1 MAETNAAATAA
12 ATKIQAIARG
22 NRGRKKFKDYVI
34 KMIEEMMAAQDPKH
48 AVAAQPK
55 PPPEKPRSGRVFR
68 LSRISADEDDYVED
82 TDNEMD
88 VDVDEGFTEEEI
100 ITVVIDD
107 DQYTDHT
114 REELVAEFVTYGDL
128 SPPPPPK
135 TGFELYNAQLKAAG
149 YSKPVPTKEQPTTSD
164 VEEPKPI
171 SVPSEKQ
178 PMVSG
183 VEKPKPM
190 SVPSKQQPIVSDV
203 EQPKPKPVPSKQQP
217 IASDVEEKKPK
228 PVPSKQQP
236 KPKPDPSKK
245 QPTTSDVEEPKATA
259 EATKA
264 KGWRGLKKRL
274 SWKKRKVTSESAPAE
289 PTKPISKTPVEM
301 MAYVPAA
308 TPQESI
314 TLNMNTSGHSND
326 SLDSSS
332 HHVRKVAA
340 GWWGTGGKTKSE
352 KPNSIAESAPA
363 EPTKPISKT
372 PVEIM
377 AYVPAAT
384 PQESITLNMNTSG
397 HSNDSLDSS
406 SHHVRKVAT
415 GWWGTG
421 GKTKSEKPNSIAE
434 SAPAVASLQSTTPS
448 SKGAEDTAASVAAAP
463 VAYPK
468 GSLASKGKTAT
479 AASLP
484 SAIPNSETPEKTAE
498 STPAATPQ
506 ESTTDETA
514 ESTLAAKPP
523 TTPISKNPK
532 AVTESPSA
540 RGFWA
545 SKDKSAKTASLPAA
559 IPNLETPE
567 ETAEST
573 TPPTTPSSKKSK
585 ASVASPSA
593 LGFWAFKDKQATDEL
608 APAAPPFQ
616 SPTRRWKKPKAVAE
630 PVSAAA
636 TQESNTPTDIDEYAL
651 AAKPQES
658 TKRSLN
664 SSAPSAGL
672 EGNSSHHNNKFAVPW
687 LKPATPKPSE
697 REPSPPPPDRPRNKS
712 FLVDRYL
719 SVVKE
724 GGSDHEKKKAQIEAD
739 RARGRWDG
747 SGYVHGENEDG
758 SKHKPQT
765 NWNYLHPKLPPS
777 PEDKIDD
784 GVAIK
789 LQALVRG
796 FMARRRVAAYVDS
809 LIEEIMR
816 KMNADQNEEEEERR
830 RKEED
835 EERRRQEEEEEL
847 SKNHKAEELRKK
859 EENEER
865 RRQEEEETI
874 KRREAEEE
882 RRRKEEEE
890 VRLRGYDDR
899 VGLPL
904 WWMELIP
911 HNSLDQKVYKALV
924 KIDNGATIIDYKM
937 PTHGFEQRNAE
948 PLEAVTEEDNETDD
962 ETDDENNANLDK
974 ILGNSPPAKK
984 TAGPKQ
990 INKKSK
996 SSAFSCMCMD
1006 AVEGV
1011 DNTTAPNAV
1020 LDINK
1025 HDNEVDADDKEDTES
1040 SERMVD
1046 REPDL
1051 QQQESVPCA

>member
-340 GWWGTGGKTKSE
+340 
-352 KPNSIAESAPA
+352 
-363 EPTKPISKT
+363 
-372 PVEIM
+372 
-377 AYVPAAT
+377 
-384 PQESITLNMNTSG
+384 
-397 HSNDSLDSS
+397 
-406 SHHVRKVAT
+406 